1 MINYEIYDLE
11 TLINLFTYTG
21 YDCINKKWRQFVVCS
36 WLNQISELV
45 DWLYTMKDNNYY
57 MIGFNNENFDYPI
70 IHHIINHYEEYK
82 YMTGEEIAQDIYEK
96 AQALINN
103 TNSDGKQFN
112 TIADKNKYI

>member
-21 YDCINKKWRQFVVCS
+21 YDCINKKWRQFVICS

-45 DWLYTMKDNNYY
+45 DWLYTIKDNNYY

-70 IHHIINHYEEYK
+70 IHHIINHYVPRYTYQVSRTTSVEDVCH
-82 YMTGEEIAQDIYEK
+82 GG
-96 AQALINN
+96 
-103 TNSDGKQFN
+103 TNATF
-112 TIADKNKYI
+112 